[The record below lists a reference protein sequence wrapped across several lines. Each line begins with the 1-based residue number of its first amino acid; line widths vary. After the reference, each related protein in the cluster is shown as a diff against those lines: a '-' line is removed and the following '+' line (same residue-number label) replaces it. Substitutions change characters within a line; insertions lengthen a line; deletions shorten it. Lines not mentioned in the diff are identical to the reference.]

1 MSAFKENQLV
11 RPHSQ
16 HRLSASSNP
25 TSNLPMRQQ
34 SSRHHSHSVSLGTLN
49 PTHRVTR
56 RKSMT
61 STNAN
66 TAAIAAALSGTG
78 QLGSQSNRL
87 SLATRTGGSERPSQ
101 TFGVHGDILGGDGSQ
116 PNWSNNDTALAD
128 DDADDDDMMQD
139 GDAVTTGTAT
149 GRPNNGILKA
159 RVRRASEGA
168 HLSKGE
174 GRRPSGELRCE
185 KCGKGYKHSS
195 CLTKHLW
202 EHTPE
207 WSLTSKLLISK
218 HQQVQ
223 LLEAASVLVGMNQDG
238 SDPPDSAKMTESD
251 HSSASPDIS
260 ATSELQDEYISSA
273 ETTPPP
279 INDPASFHDTFGTA
293 RTKRY
298 SGTSSVFSR
307 SYQSAPSSS
316 FFGGSVPS
324 SSYGQQH
331 SSQRRPSTSGVSSA
345 GQPLTDEDEAVLAA
359 AVQSLCSF
367 GTSRT
372 GPVHLPPDVPPVP
385 PLPAQYAGQH
395 TNRLSSDIMTPTMY
409 DYGLSTITSQRM
421 SNERYSSNIRS
432 SKAYHTEADEVDQTP
447 IQTNRNDD
455 DGYGVFGR
463 MDD

>member
-1 MSAFKENQLV
+1 
-11 RPHSQ
+11 
-16 HRLSASSNP
+16 
-25 TSNLPMRQQ
+25 
-34 SSRHHSHSVSLGTLN
+34 
-49 PTHRVTR
+49 
-56 RKSMT
+56 MT

-66 TAAIAAALSGTG
+66 TAAIAAALGSAGQAGSQSYRPSLTTRISGSEQPSQIFG
-78 QLGSQSNRL
+78 VHGEALDGNGSQSNW
-87 SLATRTGGSERPSQ
+87 T
-101 TFGVHGDILGGDGSQ
+101 
-116 PNWSNNDTALAD
+116 NNDNALAD
-128 DDADDDDMMQD
+128 DDAADDIMQD
-139 GDAVTTGTAT
+139 GEIAATGMSS
-149 GRPNNGILKA
+149 GRPNSGMVKA
-159 RVRRASEGA
+159 RARRASEGA
-168 HLSKGE
+168 NLSKSE

-238 SDPPDSAKMTESD
+238 PEPPDSAKITESD
-251 HSSASPDIS
+251 HSSASPDVS
-260 ATSELQDEYISSA
+260 ATSELQDDYISSA

-279 INDPASFHDTFGTA
+279 MNDPPSFHDTFSTA

-298 SGTSSVFSR
+298 SGISSAFSR

-316 FFGGSVPS
+316 FFGGSIPS
-324 SSYGQQH
+324 SSYGQQYP
-331 SSQRRPSTSGVSSA
+331 SQRRPSTSGVSSA
-345 GQPLTDEDEAVLAA
+345 GQPIPDEDEAALAA

-367 GTSRT
+367 GTPRS

-385 PLPAQYAGQH
+385 PLPAQYAGQN

-409 DYGLSTITSQRM
+409 DYGLSTIASQRM
-421 SNERYSSNIRS
+421 SNERGSSNMRS
-432 SKAYHTEADEVDQTP
+432 SKGYNADADEVDQSS
-447 IQTNRNDD
+447 IQPNRNDD